1 MTTPSDAYSS
11 NGIDRIKLFLL
22 TDIIIFLRLFNN
34 NQRVNMTKA
43 MKEQDRTIVLELKK
57 RLSADL
63 QKRVIKFILYG
74 SRARGVD
81 ADDSDLDLV
90 ALVDEKTPEIES
102 ALDDLAYGVMWD
114 YDFKPVISLK
124 VFSEARFRNSMKKGM
139 SFYRHVEKE
148 GISL

>member
-1 MTTPSDAYSS
+1 MTDV
-11 NGIDRIKLFLL
+11 
-22 TDIIIFLRLFNN
+22 IIFLRLSEKNQMFN
-34 NQRVNMTKA
+34 VIGA
-43 MKEQDRTIVLELKK
+43 MKEQDRKIVLELKK
-57 RLSADL
+57 RLPADL

-81 ADDSDLDLV
+81 AEDSDLDLV
-90 ALVDEKTPEIES
+90 ALVDENTPEIER

-124 VFSEARFRNSMKKGM
+124 VFSEARFRSSTEKGM

-148 GISL
+148 GIPI

>member
-1 MTTPSDAYSS
+1 MKRSLIYISMT
-11 NGIDRIKLFLL
+11 IFLL
-22 TDIIIFLRLFNN
+22 TDVINFLRLFKN
-34 NQRVNMTKA
+34 NQRFDMTRA
-43 MKEQDRTIVLELKK
+43 VKERDRKIVLELKS

-81 ADDSDLDLV
+81 AEDSDLDLV

-102 ALDDLAYGVMWD
+102 ALDDVAYGVMWD

-124 VFSEARFRNSMKKGM
+124 VFSEARFRSSTEKGM

-148 GISL
+148 GIPI